1 MHITYIQLFST
12 LSRMQLSVPDSDL
25 TDFGLVGAALILLY
39 FALKIIYSLVNSR
52 NQDDASQNAIVTQL
66 TRLADRAIEEGSLNR
81 VALEG
86 VNTVLKDAIS
96 TLVLMKQDIETSINH
111 NTQDIQALR
120 SSFTNMQDS
129 FCMQIE
135 EVSEQATIIGSLLNR
150 LIENPVKVRITSASG
165 EAFGEYEIRPDVS
178 NGSVQFIFVVTKTT

>member
-1 MHITYIQLFST
+1 
-12 LSRMQLSVPDSDL
+12 MQLSVPDSDL